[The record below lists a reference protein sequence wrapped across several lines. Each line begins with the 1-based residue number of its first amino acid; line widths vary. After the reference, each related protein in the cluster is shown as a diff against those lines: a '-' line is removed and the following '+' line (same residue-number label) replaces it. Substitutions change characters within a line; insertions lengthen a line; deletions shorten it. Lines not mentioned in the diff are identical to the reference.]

1 MTKSMDKLA
10 RQPGED
16 PFIVARGGF
25 YRRWLS
31 MIDDIDEL
39 ERIVATLEGT
49 TEDQWVPVWREAG
62 ARHEAEGD
70 RLGAE
75 GAVEAAK
82 HLFLLAKTYYA
93 IGRFPGEISPLKA
106 EVSAD
111 CARAYRKACSHLDPP
126 MRVLDIVCE
135 GKSFR
140 AHFRA
145 PRSDSPVPAVLIMC
159 GADVFKEDRG
169 WAAELALE
177 AGLASLV
184 MDAPGTG
191 ENPFPWKPESVKAWV
206 AAVDALMERPE
217 VDQNRIGAFGISRGG
232 YSVMQLA
239 GTAPDKV
246 SAVAAIA
253 GHPFGYEMSEEEMAA
268 IAAARNRRSTYRFGP
283 PDGPPSFPTWSV
295 EKEREIFAGWS
306 LSALGLVERIDMP
319 VLMINGDNDHLAPIG
334 NIHYMLESGPVGTRS
349 AKIYKGSG
357 HCAFE
362 HQPEWGPATFRWLKS
377 KLSVD

>member
-1 MTKSMDKLA
+1 MNELE
-10 RQPGED
+10 RLPGED
-16 PFIVARGGF
+16 PFIVVRGGF

-31 MIDDIDEL
+31 MIDSVEEL
-39 ERIVATLEGT
+39 ERIVATLGGT
-49 TEDQWVPVWREAG
+49 TEDEWVPVWREAG

-70 RLGAE
+70 RLEAGGAF
-75 GAVEAAK
+75 EAAR
-82 HLFLLAKTYYA
+82 HQFLLAKTYYA
-93 IGRFPGEISPLKA
+93 IGRFPAEISPLKA
-106 EVSAD
+106 DVSAD

-126 MRVLDIVCE
+126 MEVMDISCD
-135 GKSFR
+135 GMGFR

-145 PRSDSPVPAVLIMC
+145 PRSGSPVPAVLIMC

-169 WAAELALE
+169 WAAEMALE

-191 ENPFPWKPESVKAWV
+191 ENPFPWEPDSVRAWV
-206 AAVDALMERPE
+206 AAIDALMARPE
-217 VDQNRIGAFGISRGG
+217 VDRTRIGAFGISRGG

-239 GTAPDKV
+239 GTAPEKV
-246 SAVAAIA
+246 RAVAAIA

-268 IAAARNRRSTYRFGP
+268 IADARNRRATYRFGP

-295 EKEREIFAGWS
+295 EREREIFARWS
-306 LSALGLVERIDMP
+306 LSSLGLVERIDMP

-334 NIHYMLESGPVGTRS
+334 NIHFMLESGPVGTRS
-349 AKIYKGSG
+349 AKVYKGSG

-362 HQPEWGPATFRWLKS
+362 HQPEWGPSAFRWLGN
-377 KLSVD
+377 KLSAD